1 MRKKNKSYIAERRNK
16 MTERT
21 KYMFMWHTHN
31 GSRTLTSDLYD
42 FWDDEF
48 ENAMEFVSK
57 YYGVKCY
64 PCVIEI

>member
-1 MRKKNKSYIAERRNK
+1 

-21 KYMFMWHTHN
+21 KYIFMWYTHN

-48 ENAMEFVSK
+48 ENAMEFVSR

-64 PCVIEI
+64 PCVVEI